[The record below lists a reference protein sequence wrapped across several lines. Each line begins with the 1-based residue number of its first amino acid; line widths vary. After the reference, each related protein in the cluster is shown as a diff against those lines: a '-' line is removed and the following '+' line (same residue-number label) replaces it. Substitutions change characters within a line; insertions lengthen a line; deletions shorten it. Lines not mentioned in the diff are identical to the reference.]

1 MQLRELRELLLPDE
15 EKAEG
20 ELVPPKGWLERDEAQ
35 LVHLTKLQ
43 QGKFCV
49 ITRKLLSPGGDQILE

>member
-1 MQLRELRELLLPDE
+1 MQLRELTGLLLPEE

-20 ELVPPKGWLERDEAQ
+20 EFVQPRSWLERDGAQ
-35 LVHLTKLQ
+35 LVHLPKLQ

-49 ITRKLLSPGGDQILE
+49 ITRKFLSPEGDQMLE